1 MARAVLLS
9 VVCSVLLIGC
19 ALPFHSA
26 KSKPHLVSRKERDA
40 NIGRAQIWAKTDIA
54 SMDLRRGP
62 KRDGFGPDDTVT
74 CHYVKKDFGGD
85 TPKFGCQRDGDD
97 DVMKVRYGRDNGE
110 VYANVAAT
118 RILWA
123 LGFGA
128 DAVYP
133 VRVVC
138 QGCPQKMAREG
149 TRDGD
154 AITFDIAAIEHKFPG
169 HDIDAHNEDPGW
181 AWADLDKIDESS
193 GGAPTSE
200 RDALKLLAVFLQHT
214 DNKSDQQRLVC
225 LTKEPPETGECH
237 DPFMMIHDV
246 GQTFGRANLFDRALL
261 GSVNFERWSTT
272 PIWDDAKRC
281 IGNLAPSERG
291 TLTDPIISEGGRTFL
306 SGLLA
311 QLTDQQLQ
319 DVFSVAR
326 FDRKPHGGAPVDD
339 WVAAFKHKREEIAAV
354 ECR

>member
-1 MARAVLLS
+1 MARAALLS
-9 VVCSVLLIGC
+9 ILCSVLLIGC
-19 ALPFHSA
+19 ALPLQS
-26 KSKPHLVSRKERDA
+26 SKHLVSRKERNAD
-40 NIGRAQIWAKTDIA
+40 IRHAQLWKPTDVP

-74 CHYVKKDFGGD
+74 CHYVEKEFGGN

-138 QGCPQKMAREG
+138 EGCPQKMADEG
-149 TRDGD
+149 TASGN

-169 HDIDAHNEDPGW
+169 RDIDARNEDPGW
-181 AWADLDKIDESS
+181 SWADLDKIDELR
-193 GGAPTSE
+193 GGASTSE
-200 RDALKLLAVFLQHT
+200 RDALKLLAVFLQHS
-214 DNKSDQQRLVC
+214 DNKRDQQRLVC
-225 LTKEPPETGECH
+225 LSKASDETGRCSE
-237 DPFMMIHDV
+237 PFMMIHDV
-246 GQTFGRANLFDRALL
+246 GQTFGRANLWDRAAIS
-261 GSVNFERWSTT
+261 SVNFERWSTT
-272 PIWDDAKRC
+272 AIWDDPHYC

-291 TLTDPIISEGGRTFL
+291 TLTDPIISEGGREFL
-306 SGLLA
+306 SGLLD
-311 QLTDQQLQ
+311 QLTDKQLQ

-339 WVAAFKHKREEIAAV
+339 WVSAFKHKREEIDAV
-354 ECR
+354 RCR

>member
-1 MARAVLLS
+1 MARAALLS
-9 VVCSVLLIGC
+9 ILCSLLLMGC
-19 ALPFHSA
+19 AIPFQSA
-26 KSKPHLVSRKERDA
+26 NSRKHLVSRKERNDD
-40 NIGRAQIWAKTDIA
+40 IRRAQIWTATDVP

-74 CHYVKKDFGGD
+74 CHYVKKDFGGA

-138 QGCPQKMAREG
+138 EGCPQKMASEG
-149 TRDGD
+149 TAEGN
-154 AITFDIAAIEHKFPG
+154 AVVFDIASIEHKFPG
-169 HDIDAHNEDPGW
+169 RDIDAHNEDPGW
-181 AWADLDKIDESS
+181 SWSDLDKIDESS
-193 GGAPTSE
+193 GGASTSE

-214 DNKSDQQRLVC
+214 DNKPEQQRLVC
-225 LTKEPPETGECH
+225 LSKEPSETGECRE
-237 DPFMMIHDV
+237 PFMMVHDV
-246 GQTFGRANLFDRALL
+246 GQTFGRANLLDRASL

-272 PIWDDAKRC
+272 SMWDDPKHC
-281 IGNLAPSERG
+281 IGNLAPSQRG
-291 TLTDPIISEGGRTFL
+291 TLSDPIISEGGRRFL
-306 SGLLA
+306 SGLLN
-311 QLTDQQLQ
+311 QLTDKQLA

-326 FDRKPHGGAPVDD
+326 FDQKPSGGAPVAD
-339 WVAAFKHKREEIAAV
+339 WVSAFKHKREEIDSV
-354 ECR
+354 QCR